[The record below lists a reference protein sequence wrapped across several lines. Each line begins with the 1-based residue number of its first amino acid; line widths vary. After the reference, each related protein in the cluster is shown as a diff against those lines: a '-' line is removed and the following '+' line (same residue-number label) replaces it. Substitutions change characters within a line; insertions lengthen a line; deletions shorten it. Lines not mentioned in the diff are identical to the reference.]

1 MVCWFYNVHMPIEL
15 QLILA
20 GAVGAFAKDVVND
33 GCVQLP
39 FLKDGKW
46 FLGFIGGVIIG
57 AFVGFVVDHS
67 PLTAA
72 LSGYVG
78 VSAISHLLPPSQK
91 S

>member
-1 MVCWFYNVHMPIEL
+1 MPIEL

-20 GAVGAFAKDVVND
+20 GAVGALAKDIVSD

-46 FLGFIGGVIIG
+46 FLGFFGGIIIG

-67 PLTAA
+67 PLTAGLA
-72 LSGYVG
+72 GYVG
-78 VSAISHLLPPSQK
+78 VSAITHLLPLNEK
-91 S
+91 K